1 MWANFYTC
9 TATRGIVLDFIPSTD
24 WESFAESFRR
34 FISHRRCPTHVIS
47 DCGRNIISFHTQ
59 SFVNNLG
66 ITWHTSL
73 PLFPWY
79 VGFFERLMKVLK
91 SCYARN

>member
-34 FISHRRCPTHVIS
+34 FILHRRCPTHVIS
-47 DCGRNIISFHTQ
+47 DCGRNIISFIHSHLLTI
-59 SFVNNLG
+59 SALPG
-66 ITWHTSL
+66 IPVYHCFHGMWGSL
-73 PLFPWY
+73 S
-79 VGFFERLMKVLK
+79 V
-91 SCYARN
+91 